1 MLHDVKIAD
10 FQIGDVIE
18 GFYILKDASAK
29 TTANGRPYLQCQISD
44 CSGFI
49 SAYYWDYPGPIGV
62 GEIGHVV
69 KVRGEVTSYRGGP
82 QFTGHRIRIATEK
95 DEYDRSTLIPTA
107 PIDSNERMQEI
118 WDRVHS
124 MEDADYRRIC
134 EVMLERHGEAFQT
147 IPAAKTVHH
156 SFVSGLLMHTSNMLR
171 TADFLSDVY
180 AEIIDRSLL
189 LAGTLLHDFAKREEF
204 LFSELGLATNY
215 SVKGQLLGHLV
226 MGAQEVAA
234 VAAELGVSE
243 EKSVLLQHMLLSH
256 HGQPEFGAAVV
267 PMCAEAELLSEIDL
281 IDSRMEIYAENLA
294 EIPVGSFTNRIF
306 ALEKKIYRHKS
317 EENT

>member
-1 MLHDVKIAD
+1 MLYDVKIAD

-18 GFYILKDASAK
+18 GYYILKDASAK

-49 SAYYWDYPGPIGV
+49 SAYYWDYPGPIGA

-69 KVRGEVTSYRGGP
+69 KVRGEITSYRGGP
-82 QFTGHRIRIATEK
+82 QFTGHRIRLATEK
-95 DEYDRSTLIPTA
+95 DEYDRSVLVPTA
-107 PIDSNERMQEI
+107 PINPDQRMQEI
-118 WDRVHS
+118 RDLVQT

-134 EVMLERHGEAFQT
+134 EVMLERYGEVFRT

-171 TADFLSDVY
+171 TADFLSELY
-180 AEIIDRSLL
+180 CEIIDRSLL
-189 LAGTLLHDFAKREEF
+189 IAGTLLHDFAKKEEF

-226 MGAQEVAA
+226 MGAQEIAS
-234 VAAELGVSE
+234 VAAELGVPE
-243 EKSVLLQHMLLSH
+243 EKSILLQHMLLSH
-256 HGQPEFGAAVV
+256 HGQPDFGAAVV

-294 EIPVGSFTNRIF
+294 EVQQGTFTNRVF
-306 ALEKKIYRHKS
+306 SLEKKIYRHK
-317 EENT
+317 

>member
-1 MLHDVKIAD
+1 MLFDVKIAD
-10 FQIGDVIE
+10 FQIGEVIE
-18 GFYILKDASAK
+18 GFYVLKDAASK

-49 SAYYWDYPGPIGV
+49 SAYYWDYPGPIGADQ
-62 GEIGHVV
+62 IGHVV
-69 KVRGEVTSYRGGP
+69 KVRGEVTSYRGGA
-82 QFTGHRIRIATEK
+82 QFTGHRIRLATEK
-95 DEYDRSTLIPTA
+95 DTYDRSLLVPTA
-107 PIDSNERMQEI
+107 PIDPTERMQEI
-118 WDRVHS
+118 WNLVRS
-124 MEDADYRRIC
+124 MQDADYRRIC
-134 EVMLERHGEAFQT
+134 EVMLERYGEAFQT

-171 TADFLSDVY
+171 TADFLADIY

-226 MGAQEVAA
+226 MGAGEVAA
-234 VAAELGVSE
+234 VAAELGVPE

-281 IDSRMEIYAENLA
+281 IDSRMEIYAENLS
-294 EIPVGSFTNRIF
+294 EIPEGTFTNRIF
-306 ALEKKIYRHKS
+306 ALEKKIYKHQ
-317 EENT
+317 

>member
-1 MLHDVKIAD
+1 MLYDVKIAD

-18 GFYILKDASAK
+18 GYYILKDASAK

-49 SAYYWDYPGPIGV
+49 SAYYWDYPGPIGA

-82 QFTGHRIRIATEK
+82 QFTGHRIRLATEK
-95 DEYDRSTLIPTA
+95 DEYDRSVLVPTA
-107 PIDSNERMQEI
+107 PINPDQRMQEI
-118 WDRVHS
+118 RDLVQT
-124 MEDADYRRIC
+124 MDDADYRRIC
-134 EVMLERHGEAFQT
+134 EVMLERYGEVFRT

-156 SFVSGLLMHTSNMLR
+156 SFISGLLMHTSNMLR
-171 TADFLSDVY
+171 TADFLSEIY
-180 AEIIDRSLL
+180 CEIIDRSLL
-189 LAGTLLHDFAKREEF
+189 IAGTLLHDFAKKEEF

-226 MGAQEVAA
+226 MGAQEIAS
-234 VAAELGVSE
+234 VAAELGVPE
-243 EKSVLLQHMLLSH
+243 EKSILLQHMLLSH

-294 EIPVGSFTNRIF
+294 EVQQGTFTNRVF
-306 ALEKKIYRHKS
+306 SLEKKIYRHK
-317 EENT
+317 

>member
-1 MLHDVKIAD
+1 MLYDVKIAD

-18 GFYILKDASAK
+18 GYYILKDASAK

-49 SAYYWDYPGPIGV
+49 SAYYWDYPGPIGA

-82 QFTGHRIRIATEK
+82 QFTGHRIRLAMEK
-95 DEYDRSTLIPTA
+95 DEYDRSVLVPTA
-107 PIDSNERMQEI
+107 PIDPDQRMQEI
-118 WDRVHS
+118 RDLVQT

-134 EVMLERHGEAFQT
+134 EVMLERYGEVFRT

-156 SFVSGLLMHTSNMLR
+156 SFISGLLMHTSNMLR
-171 TADFLSDVY
+171 TADFLSEIY
-180 AEIIDRSLL
+180 CEIIDRSLL
-189 LAGTLLHDFAKREEF
+189 IAGTLLHDFAKKEEF

-226 MGAQEVAA
+226 MGAQEIAS
-234 VAAELGVSE
+234 VAAELGVPE
-243 EKSVLLQHMLLSH
+243 EKSILLQHMLLSH

-294 EIPVGSFTNRIF
+294 EVQQGTFTNRVF
-306 ALEKKIYRHKS
+306 SLEKKIYRHK
-317 EENT
+317 